1 MLIERCTEALGG
13 TDAETNST
21 SAVNI
26 VDVVDK
32 VSEYFLC
39 CAVFWLLIFFIYCKR

>member
-32 VSEYFLC
+32 VSEYSLC
-39 CAVFWLLIFFIYCKR
+39 CAVF

>member
-13 TDAETNST
+13 TDAEANST

-32 VSEYFLC
+32 VREFVLYCVVFLM
-39 CAVFWLLIFFIYCKR
+39 LITFAYC